1 MRRLL
6 VATLAFAVFFAC
18 VAFAGMPWFGM
29 NHDMGGMV
37 VPCQNGYCAPSGVM
51 GSNAAD
57 CIEHCLQAASTTASM
72 PVAATFVS
80 ALLVLALSS
89 SVFSAKN
96 FIADTVRS
104 FSKHW
109 RDSIGK
115 LFLKQHLSVVILRN

>member
-6 VATLAFAVFFAC
+6 VATLAFAVFLPASRP
-18 VAFAGMPWFGM
+18 GMPWFGM

-80 ALLVLALSS
+80 ALLFWLYLPQC
-89 SVFSAKN
+89 FSEN
-96 FIADTVRS
+96 FIADTVRV
-104 FSKHW
+104 SKHW